1 MTSQNGTDDR
11 YIGLSNAEAFSQLSQ
26 DVKELLQYI
35 HKQRGETTDED
46 LIEKVTW
53 RIEALVGLVDDNRT

>member
-1 MTSQNGTDDR
+1 MTTQNGMDDR
-11 YIGLSNAEAFSQLSQ
+11 YIGLSNGEAFNHLSA

-35 HKQRGETTDED
+35 YKQRGETTDED

-53 RIEALVGLVDDNRT
+53 KIEALVGSVDNSN

>member
-1 MTSQNGTDDR
+1 MTAQNGTDDR
-11 YIGLSNAEAFSQLSQ
+11 YIGLSNSEAFIQLSS

-35 HKQRGETTDED
+35 YKQRGETTDED

-53 RIEALVGLVDDNRT
+53 RIEALVGSVDNSN

>member
-1 MTSQNGTDDR
+1 MTTQNGMDDR
-11 YIGLSNAEAFSQLSQ
+11 YIGLSNGEAFSQLST

-53 RIEALVGLVDDNRT
+53 RIEALVGLVNDNRS